1 MKNIKTILTSLLL
14 LFASNATFAHVL
26 WIETASSGK
35 LGQKHA
41 VKVFYGEFVANERDS
56 VAKWYSDV
64 KDFSLWLVGPDQK
77 KVQLSLTPGT
87 NYVETSFTPEQSGGY
102 TLLISHEAK
111 ELGGATKYHFLSSAT
126 VSVGN
131 ALPKIKDNSNVLAI
145 HSNDVLAAKINKPLE
160 LKAILKGVAAN
171 AKAVT
176 VFSPNGWSKELLA
189 DVNGTV
195 SFAPLWKGRYVIEV
209 SDTDKTPGQHYGKD
223 FKSTWK
229 GATYSFEVK

>member
-1 MKNIKTILTSLLL
+1 MKNIKTILTALLL
-14 LFASNATFAHVL
+14 LFASNATFAHAL

-77 KVQLSLTPGT
+77 KVQLSLTPET

-145 HSNDVLAAKINKPLE
+145 HSSDVLAAKINKPLE
-160 LKAILKGVAAN
+160 LKAILEGVAAN

-189 DVNGTV
+189 DVNGAV
-195 SFAPLWKGRYVIEV
+195 SFTPLWKGRYVIEV
-209 SDTDKTPGQHYGKD
+209 NDMDKTPGQHYGKD

>member
-1 MKNIKTILTSLLL
+1 MKNIKIIVTALLL
-14 LFASNATFAHVL
+14 ILASNATFAHAL

-87 NYVETSFTPEQSGGY
+87 NYIETSFTPEQNGGY

-111 ELGGATKYHFLSSAT
+111 ELGGATKYHFL
-126 VSVGN
+126 
-131 ALPKIKDNSNVLAI
+131 
-145 HSNDVLAAKINKPLE
+145 
-160 LKAILKGVAAN
+160 
-171 AKAVT
+171 
-176 VFSPNGWSKELLA
+176 
-189 DVNGTV
+189 
-195 SFAPLWKGRYVIEV
+195 
-209 SDTDKTPGQHYGKD
+209 
-223 FKSTWK
+223 
-229 GATYSFEVK
+229 